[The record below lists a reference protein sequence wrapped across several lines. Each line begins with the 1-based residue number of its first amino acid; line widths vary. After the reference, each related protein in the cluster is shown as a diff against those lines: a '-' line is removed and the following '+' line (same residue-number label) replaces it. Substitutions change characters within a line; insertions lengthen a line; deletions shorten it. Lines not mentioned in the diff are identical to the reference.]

1 MRRRLVLLLPV
12 CLELQMVVVVVVV
25 VVEGTLLTLCV
36 VTNSSTLAVALPPW
50 APALH
55 TVGTGA
61 AASVMLMRNH

>member
-25 VVEGTLLTLCV
+25 VEGTLLTLCV
-36 VTNSSTLAVALPPW
+36 VTKSSTLAVALPPW
-50 APALH
+50 APACH